1 MSATETTGR
10 AEPGLGQQGAAAY
23 LAEASRLLADSL
35 DYEDTLATVAA
46 LALPHLGGWCIVDV
60 VEDDGSMRR
69 LAVVHPDPERQ
80 TLARRLA
87 AGWPPEID
95 APLGVPVAVRTRR
108 TQMISEVTE
117 DFLEAA
123 AQDPENRRIL
133 RALGIGS
140 LVVAPMLA
148 RGHVHGA
155 ITFVSPHGHHF
166 DQVDRE
172 LAEDMARRA
181 AMAIDNARLYRAA
194 ARAGAAA
201 EEASR
206 AKSEFLAAMSHE
218 MRTPLNAVLG
228 YADLLELEL
237 PGPLTEDQRG
247 QIARIR
253 NASGH
258 LLAMVDQVLDL
269 ARLESGQLPVGRER
283 ASVQDAVD
291 EALGRLRPAAEAKGV
306 RLDDHCASGAP
317 RWYLG
322 DATRIGQA
330 LDNLLSNAV
339 KFTAANGS
347 VRVGCSVSARAEL
360 EARVSGPGP
369 WVCVEIEDT
378 GIGIAPDRLAQ
389 MFEPFRQ
396 AEEGHTRTEGGAG
409 LGLTLARHLAR
420 LMGGDVTV
428 RSAPGVGSCFTLW
441 LPAAPDSEVDAGR
454 DDRVRRRGGEAI
466 EAAGHEVICHLE
478 DLLAVYVRRIRSDP
492 AVPAAR
498 DATEVDLLNH
508 AGTLITDVAQS
519 MSVLGGSANDAPR
532 LLRDGS
538 RIQRLVA
545 ELHAEQRRRLG
556 WSEAELRR
564 DFELLREEV
573 EACIRTYLP
582 PGEGAD
588 AACAVAARLLRQSE
602 RIAVQ
607 AHRAADAR
615 AT

>member
-1 MSATETTGR
+1 MSATESRARTG
-10 AEPGLGQQGAAAY
+10 AGPGHEGASH
-23 LAEASRLLADSL
+23 LAEASRLLADTL
-35 DYEDTLATVAA
+35 DYEATLATVAA
-46 LALPHLGGWCIVDV
+46 LALPQLGSWCIVDV
-60 VEDDGSMRR
+60 VEEDGSMRR
-69 LAVVHPDPERQ
+69 LAIVHPDPEKRA
-80 TLARRLA
+80 LARRLA
-87 AGWPPEID
+87 VGWPPEVD

-108 TQMISEVTE
+108 SQIIPRITDDI
-117 DFLEAA
+117 LEAA
-123 AQDPENRRIL
+123 AQDPENRKLL

-140 LVVAPMLA
+140 VVVAPMLA

-155 ITFVSPHGHHF
+155 ITFVSPHDHHF
-166 DQVDRE
+166 SEADRE
-172 LAEDMARRA
+172 FAEDLARRA

-201 EEASR
+201 EEASH

-237 PGPLTEDQRG
+237 PGPLTDEQRA
-247 QIARIR
+247 QIGRIR
-253 NASGH
+253 SSATH

-283 ASVQDAVD
+283 ASVHDAVD
-291 EALGRLRPAAEAKGV
+291 EALGRIGPAAEARRVALHDGGGDG
-306 RLDDHCASGAP
+306 RP
-317 RWYLG
+317 RWYVG
-322 DATRIGQA
+322 DATRVGQV

-339 KFTAANGS
+339 KFTAAGGW
-347 VRVGCSVSARAEL
+347 VRVACGVSARAEL

-369 WVCVEIEDT
+369 WVCIEIEDT
-378 GIGIAPDRLAQ
+378 GVGIAAERLDQ

-396 AEEGHTRTEGGAG
+396 GEEGHTRSEGGAG
-409 LGLTLARHLAR
+409 MGLTLARHLAR
-420 LMGGDVTV
+420 LMHGDVTV
-428 RSAPGVGSCFTLW
+428 RSTPGVGSCFTLW
-441 LPAAPDSEVDAGR
+441 LPAAPDQEVDAGR
-454 DDRVRRRGGEAI
+454 EERTRRRSGKAI
-466 EAAGHEVICHLE
+466 ETASHELLCRLE
-478 DLLAVYVRRIRSDP
+478 ELLAVYVRRIRADAGVPHAHGASD
-492 AVPAAR
+492 
-498 DATEVDLLNH
+498 VDLLDH
-508 AGTLITDVAQS
+508 TGTLLTDVAQS
-519 MSVLGGSANDAPR
+519 MTVLGGSTSDAPR

-556 WSEAELRR
+556 WTEAEVRR

-573 EACIRTYLP
+573 EACIRAHLP
-582 PGEGAD
+582 AGEGAD

-615 AT
+615 AG